1 MITFRQKGNFSR
13 FDNYIERL
21 LEVIRLGKLDKYG
34 REGVEALKSV
44 TPRDTGETAE
54 SWYYTISRKKDRVTI
69 SFNNSNTP
77 EGVPVAIILQ
87 YGHATRDGGWVEGV
101 DYINPAIQPIFDKI
115 AKNAWAEVTRL

>member
-77 EGVPVAIILQ
+77 EGVPIAIILQ